1 MFFHQLTGIPGKMYE
16 IFKITLQGTNISPKN
31 GIFEEDF
38 PFPQVGYVS
47 FLEGKITTTMGWF
60 LVETPLFILEGLE
73 PSTVTYGAACSACG
87 RCKRWQQARQQNIN
101 PPLQV
106 EWFSKFCWS
115 DVAWICPSKIE
126 CICFGLVLDDWH
138 VNDPQFKGNKVK
150 STQVYTSSTMQCP
163 RLIVEGSH
171 VQHVAPW
178 ECLGS
183 DDLRVGEWY
192 LWSPPL
198 WLTFIG
204 ADFFWPSKIF
214 DPPKV
219 PQFLATAKSESYL
232 FNLRSMGGF

>member
-1 MFFHQLTGIPGKMYE
+1 MAYLKR
-16 IFKITLQGTNISPKN
+16 IFLFPRWDMLVSWRVRLPPLWDDSWLKHLFSSLKVLSPARWPT
-31 GIFEEDF
+31 ER
-38 PFPQVGYVS
+38 PVV
-47 FLEGKITTTMGWF
+47 
-60 LVETPLFILEGLE
+60 LVDGANAGSRRDNKT
-73 PSTVTYGAACSACG
+73 ST
-87 RCKRWQQARQQNIN
+87 

-150 STQVYTSSTMQCP
+150 STQVYTLSTMQCP